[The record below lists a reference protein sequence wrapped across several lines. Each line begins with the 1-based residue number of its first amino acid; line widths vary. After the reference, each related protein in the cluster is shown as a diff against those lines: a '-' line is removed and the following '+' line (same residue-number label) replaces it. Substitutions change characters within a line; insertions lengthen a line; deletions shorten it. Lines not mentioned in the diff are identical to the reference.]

1 MIMPK
6 MTLNTADAKSSAAI
20 LSILCNEFGWTE
32 TASSQR
38 GHIIWVVSPEVLE
51 ASLQTRKGEQR
62 VSHVPGMHGLCRKG
76 AFSLLAKHHAWDF
89 APETWILRP
98 GETVTGDG
106 HRRLRAALK
115 AGALILKPDDGTQG
129 DGIFI
134 VRTLS
139 ELQRHVSRL
148 VHGACVVQKY
158 LGDPMLLGGGLKFD
172 LRLYGLVLSLQPRR
186 LFLCSEGL
194 VRVCSEAYEPP
205 EHASG
210 TRCSKHLT
218 NYSINKYEPGF
229 EHNDDPSDGTRGTKR
244 SLRPVLEGLEQAPGG
259 GAAAWAQ
266 IRRIVHATL
275 DGMAGC
281 LDGTA
286 PVDGIGASELWGPS
300 RLGGGASLWDKV
312 TTRFDDPSW
321 GEWRGK
327 SFHLLG
333 VDVMLDASGCAHM
346 LEVNCNPS
354 LGVDAVFVTDGPHAV
369 RPPDTPHPGT
379 EALVGAAMPQMKGRG
394 VKVCRCRSHHR
405 PHLHRPCP
413 IDLTVK
419 HAAVGGA
426 LTIVSRDARAAKA
439 GEAMSDDALVAGTR
453 YEPLTAESTADG
465 DDSVYAEAVP
475 SGEVAA
481 TAEGAGDKDNATE
494 SDALQLVS
502 AASGVAEHESVV
514 RELSEEDALH
524 MVHMDVM

>member
-1 MIMPK
+1 
-6 MTLNTADAKSSAAI
+6 
-20 LSILCNEFGWTE
+20 
-32 TASSQR
+32 
-38 GHIIWVVSPEVLE
+38 
-51 ASLQTRKGEQR
+51 
-62 VSHVPGMHGLCRKG
+62 
-76 AFSLLAKHHAWDF
+76 
-89 APETWILRP
+89 
-98 GETVTGDG
+98 
-106 HRRLRAALK
+106 
-115 AGALILKPDDGTQG
+115 
-129 DGIFI
+129 
-134 VRTLS
+134 
-139 ELQRHVSRL
+139 
-148 VHGACVVQKY
+148 
-158 LGDPMLLGGGLKFD
+158 
-172 LRLYGLVLSLQPRR
+172 
-186 LFLCSEGL
+186 
-194 VRVCSEAYEPP
+194 
-205 EHASG
+205 
-210 TRCSKHLT
+210 
-218 NYSINKYEPGF
+218 
-229 EHNDDPSDGTRGTKR
+229 
-244 SLRPVLEGLEQAPGG
+244 
-259 GAAAWAQ
+259 
-266 IRRIVHATL
+266 
-275 DGMAGC
+275 
-281 LDGTA
+281 
-286 PVDGIGASELWGPS
+286 
-300 RLGGGASLWDKV
+300 
-312 TTRFDDPSW
+312 
-321 GEWRGK
+321 
-327 SFHLLG
+327 
-333 VDVMLDASGCAHM
+333 M